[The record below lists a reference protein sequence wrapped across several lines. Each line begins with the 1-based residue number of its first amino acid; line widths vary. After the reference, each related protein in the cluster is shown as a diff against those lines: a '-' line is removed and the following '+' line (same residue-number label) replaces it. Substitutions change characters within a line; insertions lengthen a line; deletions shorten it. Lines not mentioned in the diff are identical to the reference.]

1 MKKLY
6 FDDKN
11 ARIYWSFAD
20 DSSYIQI
27 ETNLDSTNT
36 FVVMHV
42 PQYGGLPNVDSYC
55 NTIQDAIAQLEMVS
69 M

>member
-6 FDDKN
+6 FDEN
-11 ARIYWSFAD
+11 NSRIYWSFAD

-42 PQYGGLPNVDSYC
+42 PQYGGLPDVDSYC
-55 NTIQDAIAQLEMVS
+55 NTIQTAIAQLEMVS
-69 M
+69 I

>member
-6 FDDKN
+6 FDGKN

-42 PQYGGLPNVDSYC
+42 PQYGGSANVDSYC
-55 NTIQDAIAQLEMVS
+55 NTLQDAISQLEMVS

>member
-1 MKKLY
+1 MKNLY

-11 ARIYWSFAD
+11 ARIYWSFTD

-27 ETNLDSTNT
+27 ETDLDDINT

-42 PQYGGLPNVDSYC
+42 PQYGGLPNLDSYC